1 VMTDLNKLKKWWEN
15 KLLKVFLVFILASL
29 GSVIGT
35 YVGFFEIVS
44 NVIN

>member
-1 VMTDLNKLKKWWEN
+1 MTDFSKPKKWWKN

-35 YVGFFEIVS
+35 YVGFFKIVT
-44 NVIN
+44 NVFK